1 MKIVK
6 TKSTVKKL
14 IRELKKVKALKDK
27 MEQLSDD
34 ELKAKTSDFRQRFKA
49 GESLDSMLPEAFA
62 AMCEADKRVLGMFP
76 FDVQILA
83 GIALHRGYLAEMNTG
98 EGKTLTAT
106 LPMYL
111 NGLTGKGAILVTNNE
126 YLALR
131 DAEEMGP
138 AYEFMGLTIK
148 AGVKRNEDDRFENE
162 EKGSD
167 ENGAFDDQRDCQ
179 YGKRKIGEP

>member
-1 MKIVK
+1 
-6 TKSTVKKL
+6 
-14 IRELKKVKALKDK
+14 
-27 MEQLSDD
+27 
-34 ELKAKTSDFRQRFKA
+34 
-49 GESLDSMLPEAFA
+49 MLPEAFA

-83 GIALHRGYLAEMNTG
+83 GIAMHHGYLAEMNTG

-106 LPMYL
+106 CPMYL

-138 AYEFMGLTIK
+138 AYRFMGLTIA
-148 AGVKRNEDDRFENE
+148 AGVKRDADDKFEND
-162 EKGSD
+162 EKKEIYKCDIVYASTHQIG
-167 ENGAFDDQRDCQ
+167 FDYLRDNMALSLEDRVLNADNLD
-179 YGKRKIGEP
+179 YR

>member
-6 TKSTVKKL
+6 TKATVKKL
-14 IRELKKVKALKDK
+14 IKELKKVKALKES
-27 MEQLSDD
+27 MSGLSDD
-34 ELKAKTSDFRQRFKA
+34 ELKGLTKEFRTRFES
-49 GESLDSMLPEAFA
+49 GESLDKILPEAFA
-62 AMCEADKRVLGMFP
+62 AMCEADKRVLGMYP

-83 GIALHRGYLAEMNTG
+83 GIALHQGYLAEMNTG

-111 NGLTGKGAILVTNNE
+111 NGLTKKGAILVTNNE

-138 AYEFMGLTIK
+138 AYEFMGLSIK
-148 AGVKRNEDDRFENE
+148 AGVKRDEDDRFEND
-162 EKGSD
+162 EKKEIYRCRYCD
-167 ENGAFDDQRDCQ
+167 ERYEANDS
-179 YGKRKIGEP
+179 GEL